1 MSMNQPRVVAVGPP
15 QTLRAQIAQALDGD
29 PEDVV
34 WLPTV
39 TAAEESLDGGSR
51 GPDLI
56 VLSPEINDADA
67 FGVAE
72 VCARSSPATVV
83 ILLRD
88 QQLNGLVPLAMRAGI
103 RDVVDLSRGTPEL
116 REAIWRG
123 LTWARSLRSVRP
135 DMNAGVSSTRGTL
148 ISVFSSKGGTGKTF
162 LACNLAAAIAK
173 RTESQTAL
181 VDLDLDMGDCF
192 SYWGQEAT
200 HTVQD
205 LLTLRDAKDSAA
217 VTALGRELNDHLWC
231 FGALP
236 DPAAEPVAGGVI
248 GRALRTIRNTFAYTI
263 VDASAEYS
271 DQALAAFDSS
281 DLICLISGLDVVGI
295 KHMSRALETLMS
307 IGLPRE
313 RFRIVINRADSKVGL
328 SPADVERVMRVSID
342 ALVPSSRLVPA
353 SLNKGRPVYLD
364 SPRSEVAKSID
375 SLAASIVATSEGT
388 SEGTDQAETKV
399 AKRRLFAGT

>member
-1 MSMNQPRVVAVGPP
+1 MSQPRVVAVGPP
-15 QTLRAQIAQALDGD
+15 QTFRIQIAQALDSD
-29 PEDVV
+29 PDEVQWV
-34 WLPTV
+34 PTV
-39 TAAEESLDGGSR
+39 TAAEETLDDGNR
-51 GPDLI
+51 GPDLL
-56 VLSPEINDADA
+56 VLSPEVKDADA
-67 FGVAE
+67 FGIAE

-88 QQLNGLVPLAMRAGI
+88 QQLNGLLPLAMRAGI
-103 RDVVDLSRGTPEL
+103 RDVVDLSRGTAEL

-123 LTWARSLRSVRP
+123 LTWSTSLRSVRP
-135 DMNAGVSSTRGTL
+135 DMNGAAAGTRGNL

-173 RTESQTAL
+173 RTESDTAL

-205 LLTLRDAKDSAA
+205 LMTLRDVKDSAS
-217 VTALGRELNDHLWC
+217 VTAMGTELNDHLWC
-231 FGALP
+231 FGAHP

-248 GRALRTIRNTFAYTI
+248 GRMLKTIRTSFAYTV

-281 DLICLISGLDVVGI
+281 DLICLITGLDVVGI
-295 KHMSRALETLMS
+295 KHLSRALETLMS

-313 RFRIVINRADSKVGL
+313 RFRIVINRSDSKVGL
-328 SPADVERVMRVSID
+328 SPADVERVMSISID

-364 SPRSEVAKSID
+364 SPRSDVAKSID
-375 SLAASIVATSEGT
+375 SLAASIVGTLEGR
-388 SEGTDQAETKV
+388 DQAEPKV
-399 AKRRLFAGT
+399 AKRRLFAGN

>member
-1 MSMNQPRVVAVGPP
+1 MSRPRVVAVGPP
-15 QTLRAQIAQALDGD
+15 QTFRIQIAQALDSD
-29 PEDVV
+29 PEDVQWV
-34 WLPTV
+34 PTV
-39 TAAEESLDGGSR
+39 TAAEETLDEGSR
-51 GPDLI
+51 GPDLL
-56 VLSPEINDADA
+56 VLSPEVKDADA

-88 QQLNGLVPLAMRAGI
+88 QQLNGLLPLAMRAGI
-103 RDVVDLSRGTPEL
+103 RDVVDLSRGTAEL

-123 LTWARSLRSVRP
+123 LTWSTSLRSVRP
-135 DMNAGVSSTRGTL
+135 DMNGSAAGTRGSL

-173 RTESQTAL
+173 QTESETAL

-192 SYWGQEAT
+192 SYWGKEAT
-200 HTVQD
+200 HTAQD
-205 LLTLRDAKDSAA
+205 LMTLREVKDAAA
-217 VTALGRELNDHLWC
+217 VTAMGTELADHLRC
-231 FGALP
+231 YGALP

-248 GRALRTIRNTFAYTI
+248 GRVLKTIRSSFAYTV

-281 DLICLISGLDVVGI
+281 DLICLITGLDVVGI
-295 KHMSRALETLMS
+295 KHLSRALETLMS

-313 RFRIVINRADSKVGL
+313 RFRIVINRSDSKVGL
-328 SPADVERVMRVSID
+328 SPADVERVMRVSVD

-364 SPRSEVAKSID
+364 SPRSDVAKSID
-375 SLAASIVATSEGT
+375 SLAAAILGT
-388 SEGTDQAETKV
+388 VGGKEQAEPKV
-399 AKRRLFAGT
+399 AKRRLFAGN